1 MTAETLRWGIIST
14 GNIART
20 LAHAIRRAPGNEL
33 VAVASRALESAQA
46 FAREYG
52 VAHAHGSY
60 EALLAD
66 PAVDVVYIATPHPSH
81 AEWAVKAA
89 RAKKHILCEK
99 PLGMNLGEVEE
110 IVRAAR
116 EHDVF
121 LMEAFMYR
129 CAPQTRKLVE
139 LIASGAIGRVHA
151 LEASFG
157 FDGAFS
163 PSSRLLANE
172 LGGGGILDVGCY
184 PVSISR
190 LIAGAATG
198 APFAEPNSVS
208 GLGHVGASGVD
219 EYAVAILKFP
229 GEILASLAT
238 GVQLLRHNVVR
249 VFGREGQ
256 LLLKEP
262 FLPAR
267 EGGASEIRLERPER
281 DAEIFH
287 IDAPD
292 SLYVYEVEAVRAQIR
307 NREAREMS
315 HADSLGNAR
324 VLDEWRRALGVRY
337 AADERGGT
345 T

>member
-1 MTAETLRWGIIST
+1 MCLP
-14 GNIART
+14 AR
-20 LAHAIRRAPGNEL
+20 
-33 VAVASRALESAQA
+33 
-46 FAREYG
+46 
-52 VAHAHGSY
+52 AHGSY

-66 PAVDVVYIATPHPSH
+66 PEVDVVYIATPHPSH

-89 RAKKHILCEK
+89 RAGKHILCEK
-99 PLGMNLGEVEE
+99 PLGMNLREVEA
-110 IVRAAR
+110 IVGAAR
-116 EHDVF
+116 EHGVF

-157 FDGAFS
+157 FDGQFS
-163 PSSRLLANE
+163 ASSRLLANE

-184 PVSISR
+184 PVSIAR

-198 APFAEPNSVS
+198 APFAEPTRVL
-208 GLGHVGASGVD
+208 GMGHVGATGVD
-219 EYAVAILKFP
+219 EYAVAMLEFP
-229 GEILASLAT
+229 GEIVASLAT

-256 LLLKEP
+256 ILGREP

-267 EGGASEIRLERPER
+267 EGGSTEIHLERPGREV
-281 DAEIFH
+281 EIVRV
-287 IDAPD
+287 DAPN
-292 SLYVYEVEAVRAQIR
+292 SLYVYEVQTVQAQIQ

-324 VLDEWRRALGVRY
+324 ALDEWRRALGVRY
-337 AADERGGT
+337 AADGQEVG
-345 T
+345 